1 MCSRRSTVRLPRAA
15 FQAEAQHR
23 RGHAESSADLKTWTI
38 RIRPDI
44 FFADDPA
51 FKGQRRELLAEDYVY
66 AIKRTLDRRR
76 KRERALVTEAPFND
90 DTPVEGLR
98 ALDRLH
104 AELQAEGAAAAAGVP
119 AGRFQHRARRG
130 PRGD

>member
-44 FFADDPA
+44 FFAD
-51 FKGQRRELLAEDYVY
+51 GQRRELLAEDYVY
-66 AIKRTLDRRR
+66 AITRTLDRRR

-119 AGRFQHRARRG
+119 AGRVQHRARRG